1 LRRVLVGA
9 QFAIVTPV
17 LVVGGL
23 LLSSLNE
30 LTHVNLGFER
40 HNIVTGA
47 MLLPASQY
55 PAARAIAYWNEL
67 QRRVSSIPGITAV
80 AYADGRPP
88 NGSQDFNDFE
98 LEDSPTPPGH
108 SQPVVPWISV
118 SADYFKLLGLTLLEG
133 RLQRRRTAAQVWRL
147 QTMRLDRR
155 RRRGE

>member
-1 LRRVLVGA
+1 VLVGA

-55 PAARAIAYWNEL
+55 PAARAIAYWDEL

-80 AYADGRPP
+80 AYADGRPAEWQP
-88 NGSQDFNDFE
+88 GFQRFRARGFADAARTLAACRAVDFR
-98 LEDSPTPPGH
+98 
-108 SQPVVPWISV
+108 V
-118 SADYFKLLGLTLLEG
+118 G
-133 RLQRRRTAAQVWRL
+133 RLFQTPRPDAARGPTAAPSDGGSSLAAAHNAPGPSSSAW
-147 QTMRLDRR
+147 
-155 RRRGE
+155 